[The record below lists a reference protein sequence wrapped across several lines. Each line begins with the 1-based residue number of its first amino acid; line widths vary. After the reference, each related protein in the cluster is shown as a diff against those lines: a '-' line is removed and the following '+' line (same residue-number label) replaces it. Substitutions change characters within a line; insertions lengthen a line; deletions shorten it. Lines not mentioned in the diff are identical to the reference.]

1 MIIYLAHAN
10 TNYASTKD
18 GHVMGLREAEHP
30 QTLWSFHFANGSP
43 SLPIKPA
50 NEDLPQHDQR
60 HRVE

>member
-1 MIIYLAHAN
+1 MIIYLAHAK

-18 GHVMGLREAEHP
+18 GYVMALREAEHA

-43 SLPIKPA
+43 ILPIKPT
-50 NEDLPQHDQR
+50 NEDLSQHDQR